1 MRNLFFIAGLLVV
14 LLQACKDDDKLSN
27 IEVFLPAN
35 FPKPVYDL
43 AANPVTPEGF
53 ELGRRLFYDPIL
65 SRDNSI
71 SCGDCHQQSY
81 AFTQHGHD
89 VSHGIDD
96 RLGRRNSLA
105 VQNMIWHTNFF
116 WDGGV
121 GHLDLVP
128 INAITNPD
136 EMDESTAHVLEKL
149 RAHKE
154 YPLRFQRAFGSP
166 EISSKH
172 FLQALS
178 QFMATL
184 VSANS
189 RYDKYVRKEAGGV
202 LDAEELAGL
211 DLFKTHCASCHST
224 DLFSDFRFHNNGLD
238 ASFDRD
244 AGRYEASLIESD
256 RGKFRTPSLR
266 NLTASAPYM
275 HDGRFET
282 LDQVLRH
289 YAEGVKDSPT
299 LDPRLRQADGSLG
312 IPLSADEQRKIIA
325 FLRTLDDEQFL
336 RDRRFSER

>member
-1 MRNLFFIAGLLVV
+1 MRNRIFAAILLVW
-14 LLQACKDDDKLSN
+14 LQACKDDSKLQD
-27 IEVFLPAN
+27 IEVFLPSN
-35 FPKPVYDL
+35 FPPPVYDL

-65 SRDNSI
+65 SRDNTI
-71 SCGDCHQQSY
+71 ACGDCHQQSY

-136 EMDESTAHVLEKL
+136 EMDESPAHVLEKL

-154 YPLRFQRAFGSP
+154 YPLLFQRAFGSS
-166 EISSKH
+166 EVSSKH

-178 QFMATL
+178 QFMAAL

-189 RYDKYVRKEAGGV
+189 RYDKYARNEAGGT
-202 LDAEELAGL
+202 LTPDELAGMA
-211 DLFKTHCASCHST
+211 LFKTHCASCHST
-224 DLFSDFRFHNNGLD
+224 DLFSDFRFHNNGLN
-238 ASFDRD
+238 ASFERD

-266 NLTASAPYM
+266 NLSASAPYM
-275 HDGRFET
+275 HDGRMET
-282 LDQVLRH
+282 LDEVLRH
-289 YAEGVKDSPT
+289 YASGVKDSPT
-299 LDPRLRQADGSLG
+299 LDPRLRQPDGSLG
-312 IPLSADEQRKIIA
+312 IPLTDAEQKQIIA
-325 FLRTLDDEQFL
+325 FLRTLDDVEFL
-336 RDRRFSER
+336 RDKRFSER